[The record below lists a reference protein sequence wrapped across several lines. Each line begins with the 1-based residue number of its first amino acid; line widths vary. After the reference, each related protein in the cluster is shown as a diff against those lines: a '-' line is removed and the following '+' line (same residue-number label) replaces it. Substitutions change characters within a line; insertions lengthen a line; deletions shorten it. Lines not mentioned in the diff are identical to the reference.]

1 MGAIVVI
8 TTVGNEEQANLIAEE
23 LIARRHACCVNI
35 VPGIRSLY
43 RWQGKICRDSEFM
56 LMAKTMDS
64 EFEAVAA
71 AIKELHSYELP
82 EILALSAD
90 RGDASFLAWIA
101 SSVDKTR
108 ASGCSEDDELEEPP
122 ISLDE
127 TNY

>member
-82 EILALSAD
+82 EILAFAVD
-90 RGDASFLAWIA
+90 RGDPAFLEWICGCLDKDAEFSDEPEELPLPLDDSSF
-101 SSVDKTR
+101 
-108 ASGCSEDDELEEPP
+108 
-122 ISLDE
+122 
-127 TNY
+127 